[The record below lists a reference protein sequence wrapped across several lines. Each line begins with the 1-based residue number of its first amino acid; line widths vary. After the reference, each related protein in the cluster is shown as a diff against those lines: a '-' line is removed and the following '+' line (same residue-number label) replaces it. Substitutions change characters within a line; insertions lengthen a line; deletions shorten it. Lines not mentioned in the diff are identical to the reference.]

1 MSKLALH
8 SLRNAAY
15 RLVAI
20 PASVIIITSVITLIF
35 TNTKFAYSIGLGGCV
50 WILPNFYFA
59 FKLFHRIETQAKNFL
74 SVFYRT
80 ELFKLALSFLL
91 FIVIVKWLP
100 ITLSAILIGYLI
112 ALITFWVTAV
122 FTFDKV

>member
-1 MSKLALH
+1 MSKIVLH
-8 SLRNAAY
+8 TLRNAAY

-20 PASVIIITSVITLIF
+20 PASVIIIISLIVLIF
-35 TNTKFAYSIGLGGCV
+35 ADTKFAYSIGLGGCV

-59 FKLFHRIETQAKNFL
+59 YMLFHRIETQAKKFV

-80 ELFKLALSFLL
+80 ELLKLALSTFL

-100 ITLSAILIGYLI
+100 VMLSAIFIGYFV
-112 ALITFWVTAV
+112 ALITFWVTAA
-122 FTFDKV
+122 FILK

>member
-1 MSKLALH
+1 VSKLVLH

-20 PASVIIITSVITLIF
+20 PTSMIIITSIIALVF
-35 TNTKFAYSIGLGGCV
+35 TDTKFAYSIGVGGCV

-91 FIVIVKWLP
+91 FIAIVKWLP
-100 ITLSAILIGYLI
+100 ITLSAILIGYCI
-112 ALITFWVTAV
+112 ALLTFWVTAA
-122 FTFDKV
+122 FTLK